1 MVEAALLEF
10 TGECDTYRLNY
21 GIHRFLEDGWYKGD
35 AWYGDGQEFH
45 LDFYNS
51 IVIHPMLTD
60 ILAIMKKHNL
70 EGGENLDKQIIRQQR
85 LSEQLER
92 LISPEGTYPAVGRSI
107 VYRFGIFHA
116 LSQMSLMKR
125 LPEKLLGGA
134 STLCAYCCFA

>member
-1 MVEAALLEF
+1 
-10 TGECDTYRLNY
+10 
-21 GIHRFLEDGWYKGD
+21 
-35 AWYGDGQEFH
+35 
-45 LDFYNS
+45 
-51 IVIHPMLTD
+51 MLTD

-125 LPEKLLGGA
+125 LPEKLLGGKYVVRLLLFCIDNLQLRI
-134 STLCAYCCFA
+134 TLIRMDG